1 MLTSP
6 IKRSACKISYGA
18 KPVPLPTRAPLYE
31 ECIRVTR
38 WWHVWHDNNKCRLCT
53 DQTLWTF
60 LHLKILSSFSIFS
73 RTLQSYILFES
84 RKNVQ
89 IIWFCFRTHVENQNS
104 FNRGTFRNTNKSFN
118 TISRQSTIN
127 NRLEVV
133 NKVNYNVPDFHQKE
147 REGIHSWIWY
157 YYLDLHSALQ
167 PNNTLWPSLRIDR
180 VSRDCWIEMTFSR
193 HLRASLKSSPPS
205 PLSLSSFSA
214 FQKCSTIVVRLLP
227 TELLTRGGDWYSLW

>member
-1 MLTSP
+1 MLTSS
-6 IKRSACKISYGA
+6 IKRSACKISYEA

-73 RTLQSYILFES
+73 RTYIQ
-84 RKNVQ
+84 V
-89 IIWFCFRTHVENQNS
+89 
-104 FNRGTFRNTNKSFN
+104 
-118 TISRQSTIN
+118 
-127 NRLEVV
+127 LEVV

-180 VSRDCWIEMTFSR
+180 VSRDRWIEMTFSR

-227 TELLTRGGDWYSLW
+227 TELLTRGGDWFSLW

>member
-1 MLTSP
+1 MLQTDVPGTSKWNTFRHLEVP
-6 IKRSACKISYGA
+6 RWRPFFFGTSCGRVKLGLWTSRER
-18 KPVPLPTRAPLYE
+18 PVPILDWTLCYDF
-31 ECIRVTR
+31 VT
-38 WWHVWHDNNKCRLCT
+38 
-53 DQTLWTF
+53 
-60 LHLKILSSFSIFS
+60 
-73 RTLQSYILFES
+73 
-84 RKNVQ
+84 
-89 IIWFCFRTHVENQNS
+89 WFRFRTHVENQNS

-180 VSRDCWIEMTFSR
+180 VSRDRWIEMTFSR